1 MLWIIGAV
9 IVVAVVYVC
18 LRIFLQMRT
27 GTAALAQFELPEDS
41 DKESFVDPKTGRR
54 YDSAAYEAYLSRM
67 VHNMTDQQMQNL
79 LNQYGGRD
87 NIWNQKMCDAIRVE
101 QDKRADAAELAA
113 EESEILEEEIN
124 EEIAPFF
131 WVVQSTGA
139 SVGLSCGE
147 CLRDLFAEHGMT
159 GSGSDWDSLAK
170 TFISERADLRG
181 KLQFDSQAD
190 LFCVYSRDTAAVK
203 QFAYEFRGVCEDRA
217 AAQQLFERMA
227 R

>member
-1 MLWIIGAV
+1 MFILIAV
-9 IVVAVVYVC
+9 LLAVLLTFITIRGY
-18 LRIFLQMRT
+18 LRLK
-27 GTAALAQFELPEDS
+27 GGSAALAQFELPEDS
-41 DKESFVDPKTGRR
+41 DKEYFEDPKTGKR
-54 YDSAAYEAYLSRM
+54 YDKATYESYLHRM
-67 VHNMTDQQMQNL
+67 MHNMSDAQMQSL

-87 NIWNQKMCDAIRVE
+87 NIWNQKMCDAIRKE
-101 QDKRADAAELAA
+101 QADRAEAAERAA
-113 EESEILEEEIN
+113 EESEIFEEEIN

-139 SVGLSCGE
+139 SVGLSCGTY
-147 CLRDLFAEHGMT
+147 LQDLFAGHGMT
-159 GSGSDWDSLAK
+159 GSGSDWDRLAK

-190 LFCVYSRDTAAVK
+190 LFCVYSKDTAAVK

-217 AAQQLFERMA
+217 AAQQLFDRMA